1 MDFGLTPDRVYLEGR
16 GHESLG
22 RIRMRSGE
30 ILATVGGLRPLGNS
44 RHAIMAELARIHAAG
59 ASVLDVATSQRSDH
73 NGAEMLDRAL
83 ARLRGE
89 IVMPPGKA
97 ESMQAKSVAAR
108 IGKRMP
114 ERQALTIWRDPNL
127 TIGEAIKRMPG
138 WSPRTAYLRLG
149 KRGLPT
155 GRRGN

>member
-1 MDFGLTPDRVYLEGR
+1 MAIWRNLTKDEQNEIRSIWRDVSIPINEAVRLTGR
-16 GHESLG
+16 SLAWLYKHLGPAG
-22 RIRMRSGE
+22 RPI
-30 ILATVGGLRPLGNS
+30 
-44 RHAIMAELARIHAAG
+44 
-59 ASVLDVATSQRSDH
+59 
-73 NGAEMLDRAL
+73 
-83 ARLRGE
+83 
-89 IVMPPGKA
+89 MPPGKA